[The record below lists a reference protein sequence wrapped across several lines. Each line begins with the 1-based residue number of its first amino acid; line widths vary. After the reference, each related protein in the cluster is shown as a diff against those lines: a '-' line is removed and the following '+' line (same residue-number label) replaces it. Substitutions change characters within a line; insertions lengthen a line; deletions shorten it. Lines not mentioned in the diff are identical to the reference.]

1 VYEWASLIP
10 ASGHSIVAVH
20 GLNGDP
26 VETWTHAKTKDSW
39 LKDYLPSDIQNARI
53 LSFGYNADIAFGNT
67 TASIKDHAQ
76 DLLGSLI
83 DEREKADISPSE
95 ALLWRVFALALSIW
109 SLH

>member
-1 VYEWASLIP
+1 
-10 ASGHSIVAVH
+10 
-20 GLNGDP
+20 
-26 VETWTHAKTKDSW
+26 
-39 LKDYLPSDIQNARI
+39 LPSDIQNARI

-95 ALLWRVFALALSIW
+95 ALL
-109 SLH
+109 